1 MYKSLLDKEIKMEF
15 QKKMNCESRKART
28 AQEKQLS
35 KKGIDKL
42 KKEVNT
48 DTN

>member
-1 MYKSLLDKEIKMEF
+1 MYKSLSDKEI
-15 QKKMNCESRKART
+15 KMNCESRKART

-35 KKGIDKL
+35 KNRIDKL

-48 DTN
+48 GTN

>member
-1 MYKSLLDKEIKMEF
+1 MNRSLSDKEIKMEF
-15 QKKMNCESRKART
+15 QKKMNCESRKARN

-35 KKGIDKL
+35 KKRIDKL

-48 DTN
+48 GTN